1 LITKSTENTKEIQ
14 PHVHVWYAVT
24 DRLAESAMAETRYLL
39 SPAERAR
46 SDRFRFEHDRRDFA
60 AAHALLR
67 HALTEHEGAPASSWS
82 FEEGVHGKPCLTPGQ
97 SALEFN
103 LAHTNGLVA
112 CVLTHVGP
120 VGVDV
125 ESLGRA
131 VDGDDIAERYFS
143 PPEIAGFQELAGVE
157 RATRFIELWTL
168 KEAYLKAIGAG
179 LSNPLNDFGFEL
191 KGSSALVFNAPPDAA
206 RADWQ
211 FALFAPSA
219 SHRLAVAVRSD
230 REVDYTVRSW
240 PAGTVVSKTAIR
252 LS

>member
-1 LITKSTENTKEIQ
+1 
-14 PHVHVWYAVT
+14 
-24 DRLAESAMAETRYLL
+24 M
-39 SPAERAR
+39 
-46 SDRFRFEHDRRDFA
+46 
-60 AAHALLR
+60 
-67 HALTEHEGAPASSWS
+67 HEGAPASPWS
-82 FEEGVHGKPCLTPGQ
+82 FEDGVHGKPFLTPGQ

-112 CVLTHVGP
+112 CVLTHGGA

-125 ESLGRA
+125 ESLDRA
-131 VDGDDIAERYFS
+131 VNGDDIARRYFS
-143 PPEIAGFQELAGVE
+143 APEILGLQELAGVE

-191 KGSSALVFNAPPDAA
+191 TGSSALVFNAPAGVA

-219 SHRLAVAVRSD
+219 AHRMAVAVRSD
-230 REVDYTVRSW
+230 RAVDYAVRSW
-240 PAGTVVSKTAIR
+240 PSGTAVAETAIR
-252 LS
+252 MSSA

>member
-1 LITKSTENTKEIQ
+1 
-14 PHVHVWYAVT
+14 
-24 DRLAESAMAETRYLL
+24 MAEARDLL

-46 SDRFRFEHDRRDFA
+46 CNRFRFDRDRRDFA

-67 HALTEHEGAPASSWS
+67 HALTVHEGAPASPWS
-82 FEEGVHGKPCLTPGQ
+82 FEDGVHGKPFLTPGQ

-112 CVLTHVGP
+112 CVLTHVGRSAWTSNRSAAP
-120 VGVDV
+120 STATTLRGVI
-125 ESLGRA
+125 SQ
-131 VDGDDIAERYFS
+131 
-143 PPEIAGFQELAGVE
+143 PPEILGLQELAGVE

-191 KGSSALVFNAPPDAA
+191 TGSSALVFNAPPGAA

-211 FALFAPSA
+211 FALFAPSSCTSA
-219 SHRLAVAVRSD
+219 GGRGSQRSNLAVDYAVR
-230 REVDYTVRSW
+230 EL
-240 PAGTVVSKTAIR
+240 VS
-252 LS
+252 

>member
-1 LITKSTENTKEIQ
+1 VRPQ
-14 PHVHVWYAVT
+14 VHVWYAVT
-24 DRLAESAMAETRYLL
+24 ERLAESALAEARDLL

-46 SDRFRFEHDRRDFA
+46 CDRFRFDRDRRDFA

-67 HALTEHEGAPASSWS
+67 QALTVHEGAPASPWS
-82 FEEGVHGKPCLTPGQ
+82 FEEGVHGKPFLAPGQ

-103 LAHTNGLVA
+103 LAHTHGLVA

-125 ESLGRA
+125 ESLDRA
-131 VDGDDIAERYFS
+131 VNGDDIAERYFS
-143 PPEIAGFQELAGVE
+143 PSEIAGLQELAGVE
-157 RATRFIELWTL
+157 RSRRFIELWTL

-191 KGSSALVFNAPPDAA
+191 QGSSALVFNAPPGVA

-211 FALFAPSA
+211 FALFAPSP
-219 SHRLAVAVRSD
+219 SHRLAVAVRSE
-230 REVDYTVRSW
+230 REIDYAVRSW
-240 PAGTVVSKTAIR
+240 PSGALVSEIAIR
-252 LS
+252 TSSLC